1 MELYKLAAL
10 LSRQTL
16 GCKSINLLKSCL
28 KPKIKQ
34 RPQYPPKFPMFDIT
48 IKDMAGNI
56 LCNIKEP
63 NELSLEYL
71 AVIIK
76 NKCNTQDSFMLL
88 YKDGKPLCVHNHI
101 RYDIANPKHVN
112 FFKNFFKYY
121 ILCDGITELKLVK
134 SPNIYGGTNIPTNI
148 PTYGKSVT
156 IYTPHRI
163 LEHFNLNILKRLFG
177 SNNSIIKDYIKDPSR
192 TIRSRCM
199 LQYWSLYKITKYF
212 YNKIDTFIWD
222 NIHINYVNIL
232 DEYGNLTTHNLNAI
246 IQDLL
251 KDLPEYF
258 GINICKQN
266 GYLKILTLTQ
276 LQEYFQYEKKHIDID
291 RESPV
296 IFH

>member
-1 MELYKLAAL
+1 
-10 LSRQTL
+10 
-16 GCKSINLLKSCL
+16 
-28 KPKIKQ
+28 
-34 RPQYPPKFPMFDIT
+34 MFDIT
-48 IKDMAGNI
+48 ITDMAGNI

-63 NELSLEYL
+63 DELYLEYL

-76 NKCNTQDSFMLL
+76 NKCNIQDSFMLL
-88 YKDGKPLCVHNHI
+88 YKDGKPLSI
-101 RYDIANPKHVN
+101 DTYYEDIADPKYVTKVK
-112 FFKNFFKYY
+112 FVRYY

-134 SPNIYGGTNIPTNI
+134 SPKVYGGINISSYDT
-148 PTYGKSVT
+148 SDVT
-156 IYTPHRI
+156 IYTPYRV

-177 SNNSIIKDYIKDPSR
+177 SNNSIINNYIKYPSEK
-192 TIRSRCM
+192 IRSRG
-199 LQYWSLYKITKYF
+199 LRQYWSLYKITKYF

-232 DEYGNLTTHNLNAI
+232 DEYGNLATHNLNAI

-258 GINICKQN
+258 GINICKPN

-276 LQEYFQYEKKHIDID
+276 LQEYFQYEKHID

-296 IFH
+296 IFS